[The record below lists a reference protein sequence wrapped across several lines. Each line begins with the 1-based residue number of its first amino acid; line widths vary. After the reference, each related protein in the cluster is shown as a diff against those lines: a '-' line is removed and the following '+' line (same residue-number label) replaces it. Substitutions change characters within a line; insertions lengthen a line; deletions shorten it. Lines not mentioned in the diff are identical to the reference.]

1 MPTAALPA
9 GPVGYTDTGGSTKPT
24 VVLTGGLAISGNLWD
39 PVVERLRQEFRCVA
53 VTLPLGAHREPMA
66 LEADLSLGGLAEIL
80 ESFLGFLD
88 VRDVTFVE
96 CDTGT
101 GQMLAGRDCE
111 RIARMVLCSCETAEN
126 YPPGL
131 PGRTLAFAAKLPG
144 GVNAAMQQLRVRALR
159 RTPFAFGRM
168 AKHPIPDATVDDWL
182 RPLQTQRAIRRDLT
196 KYLRSGKV
204 SRQALF
210 DATGNLGSFDRP
222 VLVVWAR
229 EDRVMPLETGRH
241 LAGLFPQARLVEID
255 DSYTLIP
262 ADQPERLASEIRSFV
277 HAAAPPS

>member
-9 GPVGYTDTGGSTKPT
+9 GPVGYTDTGGSAKPT
-24 VVLTGGLAISGNLWD
+24 VVLTGGLAISGTLWD

-101 GQMLAGRDCE
+101 GQMLAGRGCE
-111 RIARMVLCSCETAEN
+111 RIAGMVLCSCETAEN

-159 RTPFAFGRM
+159 R
-168 AKHPIPDATVDDWL
+168 
-182 RPLQTQRAIRRDLT
+182 RR
-196 KYLRSGKV
+196 SP
-204 SRQALF
+204 S
-210 DATGNLGSFDRP
+210 
-222 VLVVWAR
+222 
-229 EDRVMPLETGRH
+229 
-241 LAGLFPQARLVEID
+241 AGWP
-255 DSYTLIP
+255 S
-262 ADQPERLASEIRSFV
+262 IRSPTRRWMTGSV
-277 HAAAPPS
+277 RCRPSGRSAAISRSTSVPAR